1 MLSIRNANTEFEVF
15 HIAGKPG
22 AGKST
27 LMRYLYKSPTTRNL
41 LQMWSGEDG
50 LVLAKYF
57 FWKFDSHQNR
67 LIGLKRSILYAVLHE
82 PDITTELMHLLFPNQ
97 IGQGASHL
105 EREQQL
111 SINDDDVELAFSN
124 LISTKA
130 GLIGRKFCFFLDALD
145 EFDQE
150 TAREDYV
157 DLVLLIQQWAE
168 ESDARV
174 KIVVSSREFPEF
186 QGFDEGQR
194 IRLHLYTLGDMRII
208 VRDRLQSHPQFKRL
222 KWLDKGANVVPG
234 HQNIDDAAHHLT
246 NAESFIDYIATA
258 AEGVFLWSVLV
269 VKELR
274 KGLSRGDSIRKL
286 YSKVAGAPKDLKK
299 FFESIIETI
308 DDAYQ
313 REAIILFAIVL
324 RLSSSHSAG
333 LGLIECSFF
342 LEAADAS
349 VMDPAQWEPDVDG
362 SSIDE
367 RKDLAEIQI
376 TGRFNGLLETSPDNT
391 SVKFLHSSI
400 LEVMER
406 YTSQGLKK
414 HNLTEAQID
423 NWLCSI
429 ILAWVRWALKGAALV
444 DGVIDFNMLA
454 VNMKS
459 LLSGLPRQTDNK
471 TMEILDKIDTTLLL
485 TWQKSPWQDLDE
497 WSKAEPCRRS
507 GFIKPNAMT
516 AEVYSLLFAAAELG
530 RADYLS
536 WKLKE
541 MGATHRNGA
550 FASLLLH
557 YLSTFSLKPAILQEV
572 LDKGIS
578 VNCTSYRKQATA
590 WSFSRPHYAWHE
602 YLANVLSPPLRSRIY
617 NPHEYCH
624 LWEMIE
630 VWLRNGADYRFWI
643 GIGKNK
649 FGLDRLEAYQSSAE
663 GKIVRFAYLFE
674 FGDVLPDAE
683 ARLFPRS
690 KPLAGLRDLVAFIS
704 PHNRDALLELLSRT

>member
-1 MLSIRNANTEFEVF
+1 
-15 HIAGKPG
+15 
-22 AGKST
+22 
-27 LMRYLYKSPTTRNL
+27 MRYLYKSPATRKL
-41 LQMWSGEDG
+41 LQVWSGEDG

-82 PDITTELMHLLFPNQ
+82 PEITTKLMHLLFPNQ

-111 SINDDDVELAFSN
+111 SINDDDVDLAFSN

-130 GLIGRKFCFFLDALD
+130 GLKGRKFCFFLDALD

-150 TAREDYV
+150 TAREDYI

-186 QGFDEGQR
+186 QAFDEGQR

-208 VRDRLQSHPQFKRL
+208 VRDRLKSHPQFKRL
-222 KWLDKGANVVPG
+222 KWLEKGANKAPG
-234 HQNIDDAAHHLT
+234 HQNIDDTVHHLI
-246 NAESFIDYIATA
+246 NAESFIDYVAIA
-258 AEGVFLWSVLV
+258 AEGVFLWSVLMA
-269 VKELR
+269 KELR

-324 RLSSSHSAG
+324 RLSGNRSAG

-349 VMDPAQWEPDVDG
+349 VMNPAQWEPDVDG
-362 SSIDE
+362 YSLDE
-367 RKDLAEIQI
+367 RKNLAEIQI

-406 YTSQGLKK
+406 YTSQGLKE
-414 HNLTEAQID
+414 HNLTGAQID
-423 NWLCSI
+423 TWLCWI

-444 DGVIDFNMLA
+444 DGAIDFDMLA
-454 VNMKS
+454 VNMRS
-459 LLSGLPRQTDNK
+459 LLSGLPRQTLDDK
-471 TMEILDKIDTTLLL
+471 TMKILDKIDTALLL
-485 TWQKSPWQDLDE
+485 TWQKAPWQDLDE
-497 WSKAEPCRRS
+497 WSTAQPCRRS
-507 GFIKPNAMT
+507 GFIKPNATT
-516 AEVYSLLFAAAELG
+516 AEVYSLLLGAAELG

-536 WKLKE
+536 WRLNE
-541 MGATHRNGA
+541 MGAIHRNGA

-572 LDKGIS
+572 LEKGIS
-578 VNCTSYRKQATA
+578 VNCTSDRKEAPS
-590 WSFSRPHYAWHE
+590 WFFCRPHYAWHE
-602 YLANVLSPPLRSRIY
+602 YLANVLGPPLKSPRY

-624 LWEMIE
+624 LWEMVE
-630 VWLRNGADYRFWI
+630 VWLRNGADCRFWI
-643 GIGKNK
+643 GI
-649 FGLDRLEAYQSSAE
+649 GLDRLEAYQSSGE
-663 GKIVRFAYLFE
+663 GRIVRFAYLFE
-674 FGDVLPDAE
+674 LGGVHPDAK
-683 ARLFPRS
+683 AKLFPR
-690 KPLAGLRDLVAFIS
+690 PNTRAGIRDLVAFIS
-704 PHNRDALLELLSRT
+704 PHNRDTLLELLSGI